1 MKQTLYRLHM
11 LTSSLRIV
19 GNAIES
25 VALPW
30 SLLDTTG
37 SLVSIGGFALFTH
50 LPWVILPPILGR
62 TLDRTAKKVRLAF
75 LALILQAFLA
85 VLIVPLSS
93 NVWAFYLIVSAISAL
108 DILHRYYGFSL
119 VVSMTLDESE
129 LQGLNAALASI
140 GNGVSLVAFP
150 LAGFLAYRFGIRA
163 MFLDAVL
170 LFLGALA
177 LVPYLNVEVRREGT
191 TEMGEEKRLQI
202 SHRLVV
208 GILASVLLFNF
219 AVGSFRIFVFSALRE
234 LAEGRVL
241 YGLLQ
246 SITTAG
252 SLVAMAGL
260 TYLAR
265 RRLARLKQP
274 LIFGMLLQSI
284 ALLIVGVPAVIAL
297 FPAVFILGFGG
308 GLLNVSFSSLMQK
321 FIPLESLGTARGVF
335 DALATLVIPLSQLD
349 FCVADR
355 RGHCNVEPLHGGFP
369 YRGLCHPLLSLH
381 RESPSVRLRRLAV
394 MSSVTLPVVH
404 DRYIPEISPSIPNR
418 TFRFLATSSLG
429 FSLFLAWLK

>member
-1 MKQTLYRLHM
+1 MKHTLYRLHL

-19 GNAIES
+19 GDAIEA

-30 SLLDTTG
+30 SLLQSTG
-37 SLVSIGGFALFTH
+37 SLVSVGGFALFTH
-50 LPWVILPPILGR
+50 LPWVVLPPILGK

-119 VVSMTLDESE
+119 IASMTLDESE
-129 LQGLNAALASI
+129 LQGLNATLAAL

-150 LAGFLAYRFGIRA
+150 LAGSLAYRFGVKA
-163 MFLDAVL
+163 MLLDAVL

-177 LVPYLNVEVRREGT
+177 LVPYLNVEVRR
-191 TEMGEEKRLQI
+191 GERAERSKGVQLRI
-202 SHRLVV
+202 TRGLVI
-208 GILASVLLFNF
+208 GILASILLFNF
-219 AVGSFRIFVFSALRE
+219 AVGSFRIFVFASLRE
-234 LAEGRVL
+234 LTEGRVL

-252 SLVAMAGL
+252 SLTAVAGM

-274 LIFGMLLQSI
+274 LILGMLLQSI

-308 GLLNVSFSSLMQK
+308 ELLNVSFSSLMQK
-321 FIPLESLGTARGVF
+321 FIPLESLGTVRGVF
-335 DALATLVIPLSQLD
+335 DALATLVIPLSQLT
-349 FCVADR
+349 FAWLIEK
-355 RGHCNVEPLHGGFP
+355 NLSK
-369 YRGLCHPLLSLH
+369 PLLS
-381 RESPSVRLRRLAV
+381 STAFIIAVIALAF
-394 MSSVTLPVVH
+394 M
-404 DRYIPEISPSIPNR
+404 R
-418 TFRFLATSSLG
+418 
-429 FSLFLAWLK
+429 FSLRGIGSD

>member
-1 MKQTLYRLHM
+1 MKRTLYRLHM
-11 LTSSLRIV
+11 LTSSFRII
-19 GNAIES
+19 GDAIEG

-30 SLLDTTG
+30 SLLEGTG

-50 LPWVILPPILGR
+50 LPWVVLPPILGR

-93 NVWAFYLIVSAISAL
+93 NVWAFYLIVSGISAL

-119 VVSMTLDESE
+119 VASMTLDESE
-129 LQGLNAALASI
+129 LQGLNAALATM
-140 GNGVSLVAFP
+140 GNGVSLAGFP

-163 MFLDAVL
+163 MFFDAVL
-170 LFLGALA
+170 LLIGALT

-191 TEMGEEKRLQI
+191 TEMGEEERLQI

-219 AVGSFRIFVFSALRE
+219 ALGSFRIFVFSALRE
-234 LAEGRVL
+234 LEEGKVL

-246 SITTAG
+246 SLTTAG

-265 RRLARLKQP
+265 RRRAGLKRP
-274 LIFGMLLQSI
+274 LVAGMLLQST
-284 ALLIVGVPAVIAL
+284 ALLIVGVPSVVAL
-297 FPAVFILGFGG
+297 FPAVSILGFGG
-308 GLLNVSFSSLMQK
+308 ELLNVSFDSLMQK
-321 FIPLESLGTARGVF
+321 LIPLESLGTARGVF
-335 DALATLVIPLSQLD
+335 DALATLVIPLSQ
-349 FCVADR
+349 VAFAWLI
-355 RGHCNVEPLHGGFP
+355 GEGIATLN
-369 YRGLCHPLLSLH
+369 LSMG
-381 RESPSVRLRRLAV
+381 A
-394 MSSVTLPVVH
+394 
-404 DRYIPEISPSIPNR
+404 
-418 TFRFLATSSLG
+418 FLIGVSAT
-429 FSLFLAWLK
+429 LFLAFTTRTLPSD